1 MVRLCSEVAE
11 ADAFL
16 DAEYS
21 KKRHIDPQIT
31 NWPLTDAHGSYDNRI
46 PIRAS
51 GLACI
56 ISKNL
61 PKVAYVVGGRALT
74 KGRPRKR
81 GRYFRARETEPVPQS
96 HRRGTHLE
104 EELI

>member
-74 KGRPRKR
+74 
-81 GRYFRARETEPVPQS
+81 
-96 HRRGTHLE
+96 
-104 EELI
+104 